1 MAGNQDNNKQYS
13 KLYSF
18 PPSSADP
25 SLPDQ
30 LNLFF
35 TRFEDGVSAG
45 QTIVSAHVDEQPI
58 VLDQHQVKRALQNI
72 NIRKEPGPDGV
83 PGRALKVCAHQLAA
97 VWTDIFNRS
106 LKEVIVPTCL
116 KTATIIPVPK
126 QTTVACLNDYRP
138 IALTPVIMKCFERL
152 VLNSIKAF
160 IPANLDK
167 HQFAYRANRCTDDA
181 ISLALHTALTHLENP
196 NTYVRMLFVDFSSA
210 FNTINSSKLVNK
222 LLLLGLDSH
231 LCKWI
236 KNFLTD
242 RPQHVRLGN
251 ITSSTTILNTGTPQ
265 GCVLSP
271 LLYSLFTY
279 DCFHIYD

>member
-1 MAGNQDNNKQYS
+1 
-13 KLYSF
+13 
-18 PPSSADP
+18 
-25 SLPDQ
+25 
-30 LNLFF
+30 
-35 TRFEDGVSAG
+35 
-45 QTIVSAHVDEQPI
+45 
-58 VLDQHQVKRALQNI
+58 
-72 NIRKEPGPDGV
+72 
-83 PGRALKVCAHQLAA
+83 
-97 VWTDIFNRS
+97 
-106 LKEVIVPTCL
+106 
-116 KTATIIPVPK
+116 
-126 QTTVACLNDYRP
+126 
-138 IALTPVIMKCFERL
+138 MKCFERL

-251 ITSSTTILNTGTPQ
+251 ITSSTIILNTGTPQ